1 MQSILIIVL
10 TCNFYP
16 DGVSETLNYFNFVA
30 LNTTLQQLPEARE
43 HTREENYGEQKTEES
58 LIKLGSVMTSAV
70 PQWRLVEITS
80 GA

>member
-1 MQSILIIVL
+1 M
-10 TCNFYP
+10 
-16 DGVSETLNYFNFVA
+16 
-30 LNTTLQQLPEARE
+30 QQLPAARE

-70 PQWRLVEITS
+70 PQWRLGEITS